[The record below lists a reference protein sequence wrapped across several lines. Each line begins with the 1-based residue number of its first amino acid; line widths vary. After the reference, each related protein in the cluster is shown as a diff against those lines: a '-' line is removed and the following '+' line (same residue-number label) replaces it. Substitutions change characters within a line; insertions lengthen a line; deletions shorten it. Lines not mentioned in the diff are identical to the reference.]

1 MNRKID
7 DLGRIV
13 IPKEIRQKLNIKY
26 DDKLTIEVKNE
37 SIILKKAYN
46 DLEVL
51 KKLEDWIK
59 EQIIFVRNI
68 PAFTQEIKLAHTQQI
83 AQYQDILDKIQEFKN
98 EICEDI

>member
-46 DLEVL
+46 DVEVL

>member
-37 SIILKKAYN
+37 SIVLKKAYN
-46 DLEVL
+46 DVEVL